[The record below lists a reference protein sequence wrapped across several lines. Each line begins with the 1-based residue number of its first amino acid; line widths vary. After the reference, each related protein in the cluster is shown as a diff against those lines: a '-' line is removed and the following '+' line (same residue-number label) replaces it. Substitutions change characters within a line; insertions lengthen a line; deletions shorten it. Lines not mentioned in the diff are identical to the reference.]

1 MKVLGQ
7 SRRLATLVASLDP
20 DVRDAVG
27 DVDRSLIHLSLEQS
41 PRDRLRSASNM
52 ARTLVRFRR
61 EAPPSEGR

>member
-1 MKVLGQ
+1 MQVLGQ
-7 SRRLATLVASLDP
+7 SRRLDTLVASLDP

-27 DVDRSLIHLSLEQS
+27 DVDRSLIRLSLEQS

>member
-1 MKVLGQ
+1 MQVLGQ
-7 SRRLATLVASLDP
+7 SRRLDTLVASLDP

-27 DVDRSLIHLSLEQS
+27 DVDRSLIRLSLEQS

-61 EAPPSEGR
+61 EAPPPERR

>member
-1 MKVLGQ
+1 MQVLGQ
-7 SRRLATLVASLDP
+7 SRRLDTLVASLDP

-27 DVDRSLIHLSLEQS
+27 EVDRSLIRLSLEQS

>member
-1 MKVLGQ
+1 MQVLGQ
-7 SRRLATLVASLDP
+7 SRLDALVASLDP

-27 DVDRSLIHLSLEQS
+27 DVDRSLIRLSLEQS

-61 EAPPSEGR
+61 EAPPPERR